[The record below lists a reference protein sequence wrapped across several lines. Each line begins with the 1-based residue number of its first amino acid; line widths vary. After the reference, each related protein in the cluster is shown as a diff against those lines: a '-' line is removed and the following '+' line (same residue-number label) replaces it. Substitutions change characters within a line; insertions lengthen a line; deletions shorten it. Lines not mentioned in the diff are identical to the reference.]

1 MNDSQR
7 FLSDHTA
14 EVEPLTLDY
23 NRKYWKASL
32 TGNGDDARASAAA
45 KERLALVYARPDEF
59 ESVRRMAAAPGN
71 DPLTARQLH
80 LLSLEYGARQMN
92 PEVLAGIIRREEEI
106 DILFNSFRAV
116 LDGGRVTE
124 NEIRH
129 RLREENDID
138 RRKAAWEASKQIGDA
153 VRDRLLELVVMRNRE
168 ARRLGHRDYYAMS
181 LQLQELDEAELF
193 GTLDALES
201 ATAGPFRSL
210 KADLDRTLA
219 DRFGLATREPW
230 PWMYADPFFQ
240 EVPPGSGT
248 IDMDGIYASADIEA
262 LTLRTFENLGLPLAD
277 LLPRSD
283 LYEREG
289 KCQHAFCTHIDR
301 KDDVRVLCNV
311 KRDEY
316 WMTTMLH
323 EFGHAAYDRFLDPEL
338 PFLLRMSAHT
348 STTEAVA
355 MLMGR
360 LTRNPD
366 WLSRVAGIPP
376 AEAARLRGEIARA
389 LRAQMLIFMRWGLLV
404 VNFERQLYRD
414 PEQDLNALWWAMAS
428 RYQHLA
434 PPPGRDRPDWASKI
448 HFSSAPVYYQ
458 NYILGEL
465 TASQLESAIR
475 RHLPD
480 QADERSFVDQPAAGA
495 WLRKTVFEPGARRDW
510 QETLM
515 HATGEPLNPSHFMRQ
530 FVDLR

>member
-14 EVEPLTLDY
+14 EVEPLALDY
-23 NRKYWKASL
+23 NQKYWKASL
-32 TGNGDDARASAAA
+32 TGNGDDALASATA
-45 KERLALVYARPDEF
+45 KERLALLYARPNEF
-59 ESVRRMAAAPGN
+59 AAVRRLAQAPGN
-71 DPLTARQLH
+71 DPLTARQLR
-80 LLSLEYGARQMN
+80 LLSLEYGARQMD
-92 PEVLAGIIRREEEI
+92 PAILAEIVRREEEI
-106 DILFNSFRAV
+106 DVLFNSFRAV

-129 RLREENDID
+129 RLREETDLD
-138 RRKAAWEASKQIGDA
+138 RRRAAWEASKQIGAA
-153 VRDRLLELVVMRNRE
+153 VRDRLLELVAMRNRE

-181 LQLQELDEAELF
+181 LQLQELNETELF
-193 GTLDALES
+193 GTLDALEA
-201 ATAGPFRSL
+201 ATAEPFRSL
-210 KADLDRTLA
+210 KADLDRSLG
-219 DRFGLATREPW
+219 DRFGLKSFQPW

-240 EVPPGSGT
+240 EVPPGSGSV
-248 IDMDGIYASADIEA
+248 DMDELYASADIEG
-262 LTLRTFENLGLPLAD
+262 LTLRTFESFGLPIAD

-289 KCQHAFCTHIDR
+289 KCQHAFCSHIDR
-301 KDDVRVLCNV
+301 KADVRVLCNV
-311 KRDEY
+311 KPDEY

-338 PFLLRMSAHT
+338 PFLLRTSAHT

-366 WLSRVAGIPP
+366 WLTRVAGVPA
-376 AEAARLRGEIARA
+376 AEAARLRGEIART
-389 LRAQMLIFMRWGLLV
+389 LRAQMLIFVRWGLLV

-414 PEQDLNALWWAMAS
+414 PDQDLNALWWAMAS
-428 RYQHLA
+428 KFQYVA
-434 PPPGRDRPDWASKI
+434 SPPDRDRPDWASKI

-465 TASQLESAIR
+465 TASQLESAIHRNLPER
-475 RHLPD
+475 RE
-480 QADERSFVDQPAAGA
+480 ERSFVDQPAAGA
-495 WLRKTVFEPGARRDW
+495 WLREAVFEPGARRDW

-530 FVDLR
+530 FVDQR